1 MFGRRFSSDRPT
13 STGSDGPR
21 SLCLYRYAVGMSQDA
36 FPSIESIPFVERT
49 SKAALGFRHYRPD
62 ELVEGKPMREHL
74 RFAACYW
81 HTMRNGLADPFGAPT
96 ARTPWDDGSDSIDNC
111 KRRAEVF
118 FEFLRKCRI
127 DFYCFHDRDIAPERA
142 TLAESNRDLDV
153 IVAHFEALQRA
164 SGKRLLWG
172 TACLFAHP
180 RYVSGAATSPRI
192 EVFTHAAAQV
202 KKAIEVTHRLGG
214 EGYVFWGGREGY
226 TTLLN
231 TNMKRERE
239 HLGRFLH
246 LAVDFAK
253 SIGFKGQFY
262 IEPKPREPSVHQYDS
277 DTAACLDFLR
287 EFGLLEHLKL
297 NIETNHATLAGHS
310 VEHELA
316 ACRAAGAL
324 GSIDANAGTDH
335 CGWDT
340 DEFPT
345 DPRLTTKIMLELLAA
360 GGFTTGG
367 LNFDAKRR
375 RESFEPVDL
384 FHAHIAGIDAFAR
397 GLKAAAAVRADGRIA
412 SFVKERYASWD
423 SELGRSIE
431 RGTTTMAQLEQLAL
445 TQHAWPVESG
455 RQEMLEHILY
465 EQI

>member
-1 MFGRRFSSDRPT
+1 
-13 STGSDGPR
+13 
-21 SLCLYRYAVGMSQDA
+21 MSHDA
-36 FPSIESIPFVERT
+36 FPGIDTIPFVDAGSREP
-49 SKAALGFRHYRPD
+49 LGFRHYRPD
-62 ELVEGKPMREHL
+62 EAVEGKSMREQL

-81 HTMRNGLADPFGAPT
+81 HTMRNGLSDPFGGAT
-96 ARTPWDDGSDSIDNC
+96 ARMPWDDGSDSVDNC
-111 KRRAEVF
+111 RRRADAF

-127 DFYCFHDRDIAPERA
+127 DHYCFHDRDIAPERA
-142 TLAESNRDLDV
+142 TLAESNADLDKV
-153 IVAHFEALQRA
+153 VEHLEVLQRS

-180 RYVSGAATSPRI
+180 RFVSGAATSPRI
-192 EVFTHAAAQV
+192 EVFAHAAAQV

-231 TNMKRERE
+231 TDMKRERE
-239 HLGRFLH
+239 HLAHFLH
-246 LAVDFAK
+246 MAVEFK
-253 SIGFKGQFY
+253 RSIGFKGQFY

-277 DTAACLDFLR
+277 DTAACLAFLR
-287 EFGLLEHLKL
+287 EFGLLPHFKL
-297 NIETNHATLAGHS
+297 NIETNHATLAGHT

-324 GSIDANAGTDH
+324 GSVDANSGTEN

-345 DPRLTTKIMLELLAA
+345 DPRLATRMMLEILAA

-384 FHAHIAGIDAFAR
+384 FHAHVAGMDAFAR
-397 GLKAAAAVRADGRIA
+397 GLKAAAAIRADGRIA
-412 SFVKERYASWD
+412 EFVRKRYASWD
-423 SELGRSIE
+423 SELGRRIE
-431 RGTTTMAQLEQLAL
+431 NGDASLEELEKIALAQGPC
-445 TQHAWPVESG
+445 PVESG
-455 RQEMLEHILY
+455 RQEHL
-465 EQI
+465 EQILHGFI